1 VFTVESSAL
10 RPDRTRGGDI
20 TPIAGPVLLAFV
32 LVLSGCGTTKDTRL
46 ERSLSFSYQA
56 IGEPGYMD
64 QNLQIVNRGSSAVV
78 PVLAYQ
84 ATDKDGRALTDIHV
98 STAYGSDRG
107 ELVVPEGGWFEIL
120 SFQGNAVSE
129 IIDVRVTVVSVEAV
143 KYPIVEDELKT
154 QFLDSE
160 GEPTYG
166 GPFDSVRLTND
177 GPLNVTVRVV
187 FLVLDEPPPGTPQ
200 KPIRIVPLAG
210 PTKVSGRSDVIIP
223 VTPEV
228 AGVQAEIAG
237 QDVWMSVKA
246 YPSH

>member
-1 VFTVESSAL
+1 
-10 RPDRTRGGDI
+10 
-20 TPIAGPVLLAFV
+20 VLLAFV
-32 LVLSGCGTTKDTRL
+32 LVLSGCATTKDTRL

-56 IGEPGYMD
+56 IAEPGYMD
-64 QNLQIVNRGSSAVV
+64 QNLQIVNKGSSAVV

-84 ATDKDGRALTDIHV
+84 PTDANGRALTDIHV

-120 SFQGNAVSE
+120 SFQGNGVSE

-143 KYPIVEDELKT
+143 EYPMVNAELKT
-154 QFLDSE
+154 QILDSK
-160 GEPTYG
+160 GEPTYA
-166 GPFDSVRLTND
+166 GPFESVRLTND

-187 FLVLDEPPPGTPQ
+187 FLVFDQPPQGAPE

-210 PTKVSGRSDVIIP
+210 LTKVAGRSDVIIP

-228 AGVQAEIAG
+228 ASVQAEIAG

-246 YPSH
+246 YPSR